1 MKQHMDRLKGMAGA
15 LAFLALAACSHNETP
30 LSAGDEPVSVT
41 FLPALCDGLDTR
53 AMGDA
58 TGIDQLT
65 VAVYEGSETLSQAF
79 TVSEDWETVQKEGI
93 TLTLVEGRS
102 YQILFWAAD
111 KECSAYALTED
122 GTVSV
127 DYTAYTEG
135 GFARMEEMDAFYAT
149 SYIEAGKTPGR
160 PTQIELTRP
169 FAKLNFAD
177 KGTATLQGVCRAVVT
192 FHSYPTAFRP
202 FTGEVILTEA
212 TRAEDEVTFRFA
224 DFPAETLTVDGEA
237 CRYVASNYLFAPAG
251 GTTTVTATF
260 ELQRIADGTVIN
272 RLEFKDENALLL
284 EQNKKTNVVGTLNNN
299 G

>member
-1 MKQHMDRLKGMAGA
+1 MKQHLDRLKGMAGA

-41 FLPALCDGLDTR
+41 FLPALCDGLPTR

-79 TVSEDWETVQKEGI
+79 TVSEQWETVQKEGI
-93 TLTLVEGRS
+93 TLTLVEGRP
-102 YQILFWAAD
+102 YQILFWATD
-111 KECSAYALTED
+111 KDCTAYTLTKD

-127 DYTAYTEG
+127 DYSDYTEE

-149 SYIEAGKTPGR
+149 SYIEAGKIPAR

-177 KGTATLQGVCRAVVT
+177 NSTASLQGVRRAVVT

-202 FTGEVILTEA
+202 FTGEVVLTEA
-212 TRAEDEVTFRFA
+212 TRAEDEVTFSFT
-224 DFPAETLTVDGEA
+224 DFPDEPLTVEGETYH
-237 CRYVASNYLFAPAG
+237 YVSGNYLFAPAG
-251 GTTTVTATF
+251 GTTTVAATF
-260 ELQRIADGTVIN
+260 ELQQVADGTVIN
-272 RLEFKDENALLL
+272 RLEFRDENALLL